1 MFYENFEAR
10 KSSKCACTWTRWKL
24 SERLKWP
31 DAYYSGTNYFMTIQ
45 KGDRLQTQLM
55 LKDQNMHATHEIA
68 KQKISTSG
76 INWLPNV

>member
-1 MFYENFEAR
+1 
-10 KSSKCACTWTRWKL
+10 
-24 SERLKWP
+24 
-31 DAYYSGTNYFMTIQ
+31 MTIQ

-76 INWLPNV
+76 IN